1 MLSGIRPQARPPSPA
16 AEELDLATIRDVA
29 KAAGVSIATV
39 SRVFNNSALV
49 TRETAER
56 VWRVANELD
65 YWPNSAA
72 MSLTTNRTRTLGVL
86 LPDLYGEFFSEII
99 RGIDDRARRD
109 GYQILVS
116 GFHDDPGSVLDIA
129 RSMLGRVDGLTML
142 VPDDSVEVVAKIR
155 RRLPVVLLNPREDQ
169 YQCSSVRLDNRAGGL
184 AMVEHLIALG
194 HSDVAIV
201 TGPETNVDADERL
214 LGYREA
220 LLAAGLR
227 PDPSREIP
235 GDFRE
240 FSGFKAADALLAL
253 SPRPTAVF
261 ATNDNMA
268 VGLISALTAAGV
280 RVGVDMAV
288 TGFDDITIARYL
300 RPALTTIHVDAFGMG
315 RAGAE
320 LLLAE
325 IRTEDDVVP
334 SHVIMPAELVVR
346 ESCGAEPAGALDD
359 RGRSAAG

>member
-1 MLSGIRPQARPPSPA
+1 
-16 AEELDLATIRDVA
+16 LATIRDVA

-56 VWRVANELD
+56 VWRVANDLD

-116 GFHDDPGSVLDIA
+116 GFHDDPGRVLEIA
-129 RSMLGRVDGLTML
+129 RSMLGRVDGLMML
-142 VPDDSVEVVAKIR
+142 VPDESIDVVAKVR
-155 RRLPVVLLNPREDQ
+155 RRLPVVLLNPREEQ
-169 YQCSSVRLDNRAGGL
+169 NHCSSVRLDNRGGSL
-184 AMVEHLIALG
+184 GMIQHLVGMG
-194 HSDVAIV
+194 HRDIAIV
-201 TGPETNVDADERL
+201 TGPQTNVDADERL

-220 LLAAGLR
+220 LLAAGLK
-227 PDPSREIP
+227 PDPTREIA

-240 FSGFKAADALLAL
+240 FSGFKAAEELLAL
-253 SPRPTAVF
+253 APRPTAVF

-280 RVGVDMAV
+280 QVGEDMAV

-300 RPALTTIHVDAFGMG
+300 RPALTTVHVDAFAMG

-320 LLLAE
+320 LLL
-325 IRTEDDVVP
+325 TEVQSEEEVEP
-334 SHVIMPAELVVR
+334 SHVVMPAELVIR
-346 ESCGAEPAGALDD
+346 ESCGADASQAQDGQ
-359 RGRSAAG
+359 GRSAAG

>member
-1 MLSGIRPQARPPSPA
+1 M
-16 AEELDLATIRDVA
+16 ATIRDVA

-56 VWRVANELD
+56 VWRFANELD

-116 GFHDDPGSVLDIA
+116 GFHDDPGRVLEIA

-142 VPDDSVEVVAKIR
+142 VPDESIDVVAKVR
-155 RRLPVVLLNPREDQ
+155 RRLPVVLLNPREEQ
-169 YQCSSVRLDNRAGGL
+169 SHCSCVRVDNRAGSL
-184 AMVEHLIALG
+184 AMVEHLVGLG
-194 HSDVAIV
+194 HDDIAIV
-201 TGPETNVDADERL
+201 TGPPANIDADERL

-240 FSGFKAADALLAL
+240 FSGFKAAEALLAL
-253 SPRPTAVF
+253 APRPTAVF

-280 RVGVDMAV
+280 RVGEDMAV

-300 RPALTTIHVDAFGMG
+300 RPALTTVHVDAFAMG

-320 LLLAE
+320 LLLTE
-325 IRTEDDVVP
+325 IQSDEEVDPSSVV
-334 SHVIMPAELVVR
+334 MPAELVVR
-346 ESCGAEPAGALDD
+346 ESCGADPARAEDGE
-359 RGRSAAG
+359 GRSAAG